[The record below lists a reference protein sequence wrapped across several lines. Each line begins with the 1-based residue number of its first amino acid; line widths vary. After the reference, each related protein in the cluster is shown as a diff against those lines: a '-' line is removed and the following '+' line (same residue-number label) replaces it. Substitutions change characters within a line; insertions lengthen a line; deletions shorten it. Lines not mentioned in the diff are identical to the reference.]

1 MAINTSSSDSGNE
14 PIMNIL
20 QLDSAITGETSVSR
34 KLTADIVARL
44 KASHPTATVT
54 YRDISGGVPAIDGTW
69 VEATRGGA
77 GDSSPAHAAAVAT
90 SDAYLKEVQDADVL
104 VIGMPIYN
112 FGIGAPLKSWI
123 DQIARAGISFR
134 YTEAGPEGL
143 LTGKRAIV
151 AYSASGTPFGSE
163 LDHASDYLRFILG
176 FFGITDVDFVAADN
190 LVFDRD
196 AALARASADLDR
208 LAA

>member
-1 MAINTSSSDSGNE
+1 
-14 PIMNIL
+14 MNIL
-20 QLDSAITGETSVSR
+20 HLDSAITGETSVSR
-34 KLTADIVARL
+34 KLTGDIVAKL
-44 KASHPTATVT
+44 KANHPSASVT
-54 YRDISGGVPAIDGTW
+54 YRDLALGVPAIDGTW
-69 VEATRGGA
+69 VEATRGAA
-77 GDSSPAHAAAVAT
+77 GDGSAAHTAAVAT
-90 SDAYLKEVQDADVL
+90 SDTYLKEVQDADVL

-112 FGIGAPLKSWI
+112 FSIGAPLKSWI

-143 LTGKRAIV
+143 LKGKRAIV
-151 AYSASGTPFGSE
+151 AYSASGTPMGSD

-176 FFGITDVDFVAADN
+176 FFGITDVEFIAADN

-196 AALARASADLDR
+196 ASLARANAELEK